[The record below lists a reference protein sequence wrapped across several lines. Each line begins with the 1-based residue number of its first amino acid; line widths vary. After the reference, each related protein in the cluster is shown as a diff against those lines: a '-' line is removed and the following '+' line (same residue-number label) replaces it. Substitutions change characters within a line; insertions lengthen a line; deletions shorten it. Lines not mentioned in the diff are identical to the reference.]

1 MANDEA
7 VCFAVLFFY
16 VLSRHT
22 NIMTDKGY
30 NHFDECAA
38 RDVNL
43 FPQEEE
49 WTSSSWDD
57 SKTSGSTAKS
67 QRMLTEIN
75 ERTLIAKIRIWVESD
90 TVQYQRQLK

>member
-49 WTSSSWDD
+49 
-57 SKTSGSTAKS
+57 
-67 QRMLTEIN
+67 
-75 ERTLIAKIRIWVESD
+75 
-90 TVQYQRQLK
+90 